1 MTEYRYIGA
10 YLSLAYL
17 LPAFSY
23 ATFFQ
28 LPPAQNYALVAL
40 IFLIITLDKITSI
53 NLTSFTLIALNLV
66 YIFISGMIGELQS
79 TLLLVAFLLFS
90 INILISYNF
99 SKLKSF
105 RPIVFNFF
113 KNFFYINVFYCLYQ
127 NLVITLGLGDISMMH
142 SNDPLQVM
150 HSYVPPEY
158 IWPLHRVTGLFNE
171 SGPFTFYLIIYSW
184 FLYSHKSNS
193 KLLALTLACI
203 VLGGSKIGLLYLA
216 CFFIVITFRAYSIY
230 FLGILTGGFIYL
242 VTSYREILDILFFG
256 RAGSIYKRF
265 NETSDSLAQNG
276 DIAALGF
283 NYGTKSSGALSLDL
297 VSLISGNFGYFYLIV
312 ILLFFCMVIWK
323 ANVDSISKTLL
334 AVTVVIG
341 FMSNGSLLIPQ
352 YSILFIFIFYFNS
365 MRLKKTNE

>member
-1 MTEYRYIGA
+1 MTEYRYIRV

-23 ATFFQ
+23 ATIFQ

-40 IFLIITLDKITSI
+40 IFLIITLNKIKTI
-53 NLTSFTLIALNLV
+53 NLSIIILVALNLV
-66 YIFISGMIGELQS
+66 YILIAGMIGEFQS
-79 TLLLVAFLLFS
+79 TLLLLAFLLFS
-90 INILISYNF
+90 INILLIYNL
-99 SKLKSF
+99 SKLTPF

-113 KNFFYINVFYCLYQ
+113 KHFFYINVFYCIYQ
-127 NLVITLGLGDISMMH
+127 NLVITLGLGDISMIH
-142 SNDPLQVM
+142 SNDPLQVA

-184 FLYSHKSNS
+184 FLYSQKSNS
-193 KLLALTLACI
+193 KLLAFTLACI
-203 VLGGSKIGLLYLA
+203 VLGGSKIGVLYLA

-230 FLGILTGGFIYL
+230 FLGILMGGFIYL
-242 VTSYREILDILFFG
+242 VTSHRELLDILFFG

-265 NETSDSLAQNG
+265 NETSESLGQNG

-283 NYGTKSSGALSLDL
+283 NFSTKSSGALSLDL
-297 VSLISGNFGYFYLIV
+297 VSIISSNFGYVYLSFV
-312 ILLFFCMVIWK
+312 LLFFCLVILK
-323 ANVDSISKTLL
+323 ANVDSNPKTLL

-341 FMSNGSLLIPQ
+341 FISNGSLLIPQ
-352 YSILFIFIFYFNS
+352 YSILFIFICYFNS
-365 MRLKKTNE
+365 MRLKNTNE